1 MARPFKLVFA
11 CLLIA
16 GCALPGHRGG
26 SDVQFRGE
34 AADPIGD
41 TASAADARVPHPA
54 DLVYASVEV
63 TDGALRFVVR
73 FAPGSLDSS
82 TTAATFLLDTDID
95 STSGV
100 RGLGVG
106 SDYLLDLHAGPAK
119 GGTISRATAV
129 NCSSP
134 GVPCRYAPIRSLD
147 IVLRDDGMEAVVPR
161 ATLSPF
167 SGRLNVRVIAYENLE
182 RGRLTITTDH
192 LPNLPAQF
200 ITVR

>member
-1 MARPFKLVFA
+1 V
-11 CLLIA
+11 
-16 GCALPGHRGG
+16 H
-26 SDVQFRGE
+26 V
-34 AADPIGD
+34 
-41 TASAADARVPHPA
+41 
-54 DLVYASVEV
+54 SVEV
-63 TDGALRFVVR
+63 TDGELRFVVR

-106 SDYLLDLHAGPAK
+106 ADYLLDLHAGPTR

-147 IVLRDDGMEAVVPR
+147 IVLRGDGMEAVVQR

-167 SGRLNVRVIAYENLE
+167 SGRINVRVIAYANLE

>member
-1 MARPFKLVFA
+1 
-11 CLLIA
+11 LLIA
-16 GCALPGHRGG
+16 GCALPGHHGRP
-26 SDVQFRGE
+26 DVRFRGE

-54 DLVYASVEV
+54 DLVAAAVEV
-63 TDGALRFVVR
+63 TDRALRFVVR

-95 STSGV
+95 SMSGV

-106 SDYLLDLHAGPAK
+106 ADYLLDLHAGPAR
-119 GGTISRATAV
+119 GGTISRATDV
-129 NCSSP
+129 NCPSP

-147 IVLRDDGMEAVVPR
+147 IELRNDGMEVVVPR
-161 ATLSPF
+161 AALSPF
-167 SGRLNVRVIAYENLE
+167 SGRLNVRVIAYANLE

-200 ITVR
+200 FTVR